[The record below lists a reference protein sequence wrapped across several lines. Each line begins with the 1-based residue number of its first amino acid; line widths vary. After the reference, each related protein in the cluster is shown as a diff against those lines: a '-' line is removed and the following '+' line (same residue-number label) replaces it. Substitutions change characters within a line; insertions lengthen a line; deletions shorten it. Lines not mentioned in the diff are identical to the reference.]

1 MSAHSAAASVC
12 NACAGEM
19 HQLSDGP
26 HATGYFPVRL
36 QALREG
42 TAIHAR
48 VPVYQITASGKY
60 APLCT
65 YIETLLT
72 MVW

>member
-1 MSAHSAAASVC
+1 MGTCAATASIC
-12 NACAGEM
+12 NACAIQMTKLPEG
-19 HQLSDGP
+19 S

-42 TAIHAR
+42 TAIYAR

>member
-1 MSAHSAAASVC
+1 ML
-12 NACAGEM
+12 
-19 HQLSDGP
+19 LSP
-26 HATGYFPVRL
+26 GYFPIKL

-42 TAIHAR
+42 SVVHAR

-65 YIETLLT
+65 YLETVLT
-72 MVW
+72 MVWYALQPTNASELLGYSTNQCQVIL

>member
-1 MSAHSAAASVC
+1 MSARFASASVC
-12 NACAGEM
+12 NAPAVQLV
-19 HQLSDGP
+19 QLSEGP
-26 HATGYFPVRL
+26 HATGYFPVRV